1 MHNYDGCTVF
11 FLINAPKNN
20 NSTHGLA
27 LNLEWRNYCSS
38 SMAHILEWRF
48 VIGILS
54 LLHMRFQLLSAKT
67 NNCEVTLALFL
78 EPKKSLQ

>member
-1 MHNYDGCTVF
+1 MHAHEIHTVF

-20 NSTHGLA
+20 NSTDGNLA
-27 LNLEWRNYCSS
+27 LDLEWRNYCSS

-54 LLHMRFQLLSAKT
+54 LLRVRFHLLSAK
-67 NNCEVTLALFL
+67 
-78 EPKKSLQ
+78 KKRVIVK